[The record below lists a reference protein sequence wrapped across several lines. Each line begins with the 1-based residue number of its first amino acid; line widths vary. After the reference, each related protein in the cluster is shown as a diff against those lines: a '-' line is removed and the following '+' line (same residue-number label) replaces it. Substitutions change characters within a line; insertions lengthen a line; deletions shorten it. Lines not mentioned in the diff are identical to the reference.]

1 MEELILLVI
10 VAIYLA
16 TVIGWLRI
24 YKRAKYH
31 LFARPRTWIE
41 SRVKDMVLLA
51 IIFWPVLNLFI
62 LVGIYYDFRQDSLE
76 KRIL

>member
-62 LVGIYYDFRQDSLE
+62 LVGLHYEFYQDAAKA
-76 KRIL
+76 KR